1 MARAILEYQPD
12 TAARKANPEW
22 QLIRQIHDPATPQ
35 GVQDL
40 INRLSL
46 LARGAPNGP
55 WNGFTSADGIQ
66 QALNAF
72 GLSWQAVYTNDV
84 GAQTVV
90 QRAQATSLALLWVD
104 GSALWPSAY
113 SGSFFGGD
121 WGWDHIILSL
131 PDGNLINDPLSDVPD
146 KATDVRYAWDA
157 VQNAIG
163 GAWLLPQP
171 ESLTSTATLKAAAAV
186 KAFPNHLGKPS
197 NLVVVQLGAGARVT
211 LLAEQTPHWQKVA
224 TMDGSHAGWLLSDNL
239 KAA

>member
-12 TAARKANPEW
+12 TAARKANQEW
-22 QLIRQIHDPATPQ
+22 ALVGQIHDPSAPQ

-40 INRLSL
+40 INRLSI

-84 GAQTVV
+84 GAATVV

-104 GSALWPSAY
+104 GSGLWPSAY

-131 PDGNLINDPLSDVPD
+131 PDGNLFNDPLTDDPD
-146 KATDVRYAWDA
+146 RATDVRYAWDA
-157 VQNAIG
+157 VQSNIG
-163 GAWLLPQP
+163 GAWLLPNP
-171 ESLTSTATLKAAAAV
+171 EGLATTAKLVAAAALKV
-186 KAFPNHLGKPS
+186 QPNHVCKAVG
-197 NLVVVQLGAGARVT
+197 NLPAGAVVS
-211 LLAEQTPHWQKVA
+211 LMAGQTPHWREVRDA
-224 TMDGSHAGWLLSDNL
+224 TGRVGWLLKDNL
-239 KAA
+239 K